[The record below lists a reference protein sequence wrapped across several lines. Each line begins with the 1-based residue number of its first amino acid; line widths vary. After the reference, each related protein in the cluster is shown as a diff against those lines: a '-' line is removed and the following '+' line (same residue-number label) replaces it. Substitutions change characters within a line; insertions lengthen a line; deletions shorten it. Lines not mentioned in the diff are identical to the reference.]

1 MIKVPDKILY
11 LTVEISQLLRNNQCT
26 YSETERILDILTSE
40 FKQQHED
47 LEYETLDDYFAGHK
61 TCHVDNQVV
70 QSLNIAFRLKR
81 E

>member
-1 MIKVPDKILY
+1 
-11 LTVEISQLLRNNQCT
+11 
-26 YSETERILDILTSE
+26 
-40 FKQQHED
+40 
-47 LEYETLDDYFAGHK
+47 LDDYFAGHK